1 MAGQGWPNPTKYIYI
16 YIFLGGGGGGGMVSV
31 FMKNISKTDQFLL
44 EVFMIKE
51 TCNTIGSIL
60 IFNLNLDVLNWEKT
74 FLHPSKLTILLCQLH
89 LIQLYHSDDLKTLLA
104 GFLASL
110 SLAGHV
116 RPYPM
121 KSSSLKDVFC
131 LETISDKNPRH

>member
-16 YIFLGGGGGGGMVSV
+16 YFFFGGGGGGGLGSV

-74 FLHPSKLTILLCQLH
+74 FLHPSKLTILLC
-89 LIQLYHSDDLKTLLA
+89 
-104 GFLASL
+104 
-110 SLAGHV
+110 
-116 RPYPM
+116 
-121 KSSSLKDVFC
+121 
-131 LETISDKNPRH
+131 